1 MNDDGHV
8 FSHPSTSHPI
18 TQTQNALFFS
28 HCLGHFGGTI
38 LNSSPLSVEAHC
50 FEAREVAGN
59 SKPSRVSRMAAEA
72 VLHCGKKHK
81 SDDGDDYGSDKDDG
95 YGKGY

>member
-1 MNDDGHV
+1 MR
-8 FSHPSTSHPI
+8 FSLATALAISAVQFL
-18 TQTQNALFFS
+18 TQA
-28 HCLGHFGGTI
+28 
-38 LNSSPLSVEAHC
+38 PLSVEAHC

-59 SKPSRVSRMAAEA
+59 SQALKGEPYGRRS